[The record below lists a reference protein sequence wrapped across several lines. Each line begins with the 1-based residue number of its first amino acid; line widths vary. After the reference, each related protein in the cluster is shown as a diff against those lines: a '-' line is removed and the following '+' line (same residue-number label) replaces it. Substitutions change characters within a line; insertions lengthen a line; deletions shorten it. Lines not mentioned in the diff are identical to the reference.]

1 MFTKSATESSLCV
14 SRSRLTDYE
23 LSDDMRTVTVQ
34 DSKKQSISLRE
45 GKREDGGDYYLEIN
59 APGKVIK
66 ESSMN
71 RKFKER
77 FEMELTKAK
86 DSLDKPRG
94 KRLMKKS

>member
-1 MFTKSATESSLCV
+1 
-14 SRSRLTDYE
+14 
-23 LSDDMRTVTVQ
+23 MRTVTVQ

-45 GKREDGGDYYLEIN
+45 VKREDGGDYYLEIN
-59 APGKVIK
+59 SPGKAKK

-86 DSLDKPRG
+86 DSLDKQRG